1 MQTQSGTVL
10 TWKNTETKTVKSGN
24 LVKIGVFVGIAAT
37 DIEPGEIGAVSIS
50 GVHLLPKTPGTAW
63 EAGERLA
70 FDEASG
76 TFAPGAGGG
85 IGCVAAVDAPAD
97 EESGLVL
104 LNVGAGADGGGG
116 GPVDW
121 TEIENKPADLVRDA
135 AYQHTDN
142 NYTTTE
148 KDKLA
153 GLENYDDTALSARVS
168 ANETAI
174 ADRYTKAQ
182 TDQKIAEGIATV
194 DSEHFHPVTV
204 LPDVADAKEN
214 HEYILIEYEQ
224 DGVTIKSKKF
234 YLFYDGAYH
243 EDRAAGVSLDGYAT
257 EGYVNNA
264 VSTKQDTLVSGTNI
278 KTVNG
283 NSLVGEGNLVI
294 SEVPKGGKSRYA
306 LIKKSDQDGDL
317 EWDYHP
323 SWYAPE
329 ITVNI
334 DGVSLYQSD
343 DSGSSYSAFF
353 TIYQDGSGV
362 RFYGDGMDYEAIL
375 ASKTYVNSQITEALA
390 DKQDTLE
397 SGVNIK
403 KIGNADL
410 LGSGAIEVATIN
422 NKSLLDGGNVSTAK
436 ITYDA
441 EYQTTQISDAE
452 SNASIG
458 INKVDS
464 NTLNINEYAPDS
476 RGQSQEVFN
485 MNLPTKGYVDGA
497 LANKQDTLVSGT
509 NIKTVNGNSLL
520 GEGNL
525 VIAGGDG
532 ATLTITTEAGVTE
545 ATISQGIQNLSFLNM
560 QDSMYVGG
568 LTENG
573 FDVPKKSYM
582 SAELAKKPDYV
593 ILDIANFNMSMNE
606 FEQLFYSDKLIYIK
620 DGYLNHLVTDK
631 YTWDLMPETM
641 YELSYI
647 EGDNKITYQ
656 FETSDDIYYRGRTIK
671 PVGYNL
677 AVGEERLVGTYR
689 EAGLNYNVYSK
700 IIKIDALPSVAG
712 TTTYPH
718 GIANI
723 KQILQVYG
731 FCSNGFVMNAPRQ
744 NLQDNI
750 AVYQVSKS
758 ATNQNIS
765 IEVGKDRSSLSAYVC
780 LVYAKNN

>member
-1 MQTQSGTVL
+1 MQTTTGTAL
-10 TWKNTETKTVKSGN
+10 TWKNDGTAVALSGS
-24 LVKIGVFVGIAAT
+24 VIKIGVFIGVLAT
-37 DIEPGEIGAVSIS
+37 DIHPGETGAVIVA
-50 GVHLLPKTPGTAW
+50 GVHRLPKTTGEAW
-63 EAGERLA
+63 RIGDRLA
-70 FDEASG
+70 YNESSG
-76 TFAPGAGGG
+76 AFALGGGG
-85 IGCVAAVDAPAD
+85 IGCVAAQAAEAD

-104 LNVGAGADGGGG
+104 LNAGAGASGG

-204 LPDVADAKEN
+204 LPDAADAKEN

-257 EGYVNNA
+257 EQYVDA
-264 VSTKQDTLVSGTNI
+264 G
-278 KTVNG
+278 
-283 NSLVGEGNLVI
+283 
-294 SEVPKGGKSRYA
+294 
-306 LIKKSDQDGDL
+306 
-317 EWDYHP
+317 
-323 SWYAPE
+323 
-329 ITVNI
+329 
-334 DGVSLYQSD
+334 
-343 DSGSSYSAFF
+343 
-353 TIYQDGSGV
+353 
-362 RFYGDGMDYEAIL
+362 
-375 ASKTYVNSQITEALA
+375 LA
-390 DKQDTLE
+390 DKAAQSSVVALE
-397 SGVNIK
+397 NTAEDLRIANEATQTELTDFKVDYLIDMASKQTMAVINWQYEFLYAELLEMLKSGGAVVEW
-403 KIGNADL
+403 GNQTYMPVVGFEDKVV
-410 LGSGAIEVATIN
+410 EDVRTIN
-422 NKSLLDGGNVSTAK
+422 VFVHNTASTDGISLYWFTWTV
-436 ITYDA
+436 A
-441 EYQTTQISDAE
+441 EADKETVKMS
-452 SNASIG
+452 
-458 INKVDS
+458 
-464 NTLNINEYAPDS
+464 PDS
-476 RGQSQEVFN
+476 SYHEVTAVGVPWVAAQ
-485 MNLPTKGYVDGA
+485 LSY
-497 LANKQDTLVSGT
+497 KQDTLVSGT

-545 ATISQGIQNLSFLNM
+545 ATISQDAKNLSFMNLPNT
-560 QDSMYVGG
+560 MYVGG

-573 FDVPKKSYM
+573 FEVPMASYVN
-582 SAELAKKPDYV
+582 AELAKKQDYT
-593 ILDIANFNMSMNE
+593 IIDIANFNMSMNE

-620 DGYLNHLVTDK
+620 DGTLNHLVTDK
-631 YTWDLMPETM
+631 YTWDLMPETE

-700 IIKIDALPSVAG
+700 IIKIDALPSTAG
-712 TTTYPH
+712 TTTYDH
-718 GIANI
+718 GISNI

-744 NLQDNI
+744 SLQDNI
-750 AVYQVSKS
+750 SVYQVSK
-758 ATNQNIS
+758 TTGNQKIS